1 MERAKTALVD
11 TYNELFDQYGPQGW
25 WPASEPY
32 EVVVGAVLTQ
42 NTAWAN
48 VEKALARF
56 GNELKPERVLS
67 LTHEE
72 LASIIAP
79 AGYYNSK
86 ARCLVRVTEWYQR
99 QDSDG
104 LKIDQ
109 LEEKR
114 KELLSLKGVGP
125 ETADSI
131 LLYAFGLPVFVVDA
145 YTRRLMERLGLV
157 VPKEYDRIRE
167 AFERALPRDAA
178 LYNEYHALIV
188 AHCKLHCRKKPLCE
202 GCVLHTRCVYQNCD
216 MAAG

>member
-1 MERAKTALVD
+1 VEQAGAELSD
-11 TYNELFDQYGPQGW
+11 IYGELFDRYGPQGW

-42 NTAWAN
+42 NTAWTN
-48 VEKALARF
+48 VERAIARF
-56 GNELKPERVLS
+56 GNELTPKRVLS

-72 LASIIAP
+72 LTSIIAP

-99 QDSDG
+99 QAAGG
-104 LKIDQ
+104 LKIAQ

-114 KELLSLKGVGP
+114 QELLSLKGVGP

-145 YTRRLMERLGLV
+145 YTRRLMERLGFD
-157 VPKEYDRIRE
+157 VPKQYERIRK
-167 AFERALPRDAA
+167 AFERTLPKDAA

-188 AHCKLHCRKKPLCE
+188 THCKRHCRKKPLCE
-202 GCVLHTRCVYQNCD
+202 GCVLQARCSCRHCD
-216 MAAG
+216 RAG